1 MSKKVYHVKQ
11 SKVDK
16 PKNIIPIGTT
26 NIITDNMTTD
36 TGAVMNVSEMNAGY
50 ARRWVDENHL

>member
-1 MSKKVYHVKQ
+1 MSKKVYHVQRGKIYR
-11 SKVDK
+11 
-16 PKNIIPIGTT
+16 PKNVIPNGTT

-36 TGAVMNVSEMNAGY
+36 TGCIVNVSEMNASY

>member
-1 MSKKVYHVKQ
+1 MAKKIYHVQKGKVYR
-11 SKVDK
+11 
-16 PKNIIPIGTT
+16 PKNVIPIGTT

-36 TGAVMNVSEMNAGY
+36 TGSIVNTSEMNASL